1 MLDDAIYQ
9 HIDTEDYRTR
19 LCSRIAKIDQENEFH
34 SMQLKTTISV
44 YKASLI
50 FFPILQNYR
59 CDGSSFKK
67 NLSTKFSV

>member
-44 YKASLI
+44 YKASLS
-50 FFPILQNYR
+50 FFSYP
-59 CDGSSFKK
+59 SK
-67 NLSTKFSV
+67 LSLRWFTF